1 VIFNKKIKNFF
12 SQNAENRLTPA
23 RKCGIIEEN
32 QGGRPMTYDETMFLL
47 LGVKLVETDSLT
59 EEQKEKF
66 FEKSLKI
73 IEKTLD
79 KSNQM

>member
-1 VIFNKKIKNFF
+1 
-12 SQNAENRLTPA
+12 
-23 RKCGIIEEN
+23 
-32 QGGRPMTYDETMFLL
+32 MTYEETMFLL
-47 LGVKLVETDSLT
+47 LGIRLLKIGALT

-66 FEKSLKI
+66 FEESLKI

>member
-1 VIFNKKIKNFF
+1 
-12 SQNAENRLTPA
+12 
-23 RKCGIIEEN
+23 
-32 QGGRPMTYDETMFLL
+32 MTYEETMFLL
-47 LGVKLVETDSLT
+47 LGIKLVESDTLT

-66 FEKSLKI
+66 FEESLKI

>member
-1 VIFNKKIKNFF
+1 
-12 SQNAENRLTPA
+12 
-23 RKCGIIEEN
+23 
-32 QGGRPMTYDETMFLL
+32 MTYEETMFLL
-47 LGVKLVETDSLT
+47 LGIKLVESDTLT

-66 FEKSLKI
+66 FEKSLEI

>member
-1 VIFNKKIKNFF
+1 
-12 SQNAENRLTPA
+12 
-23 RKCGIIEEN
+23 
-32 QGGRPMTYDETMFLL
+32 MTYDETMLL
-47 LGVKLVETDSLT
+47 LVGIKLVETDSLT

-79 KSNQM
+79 KSKQM